1 MGHFC
6 GVLKQSQLH
15 VDRGEQGERG
25 EGEAIQQ
32 SGRLSRT
39 HQKGEEQG
47 SCREEV
53 PDIVVIKESQQD
65 ARPVLFP
72 GLCWSL
78 LGGQAEGQD
87 LISTHTGP
95 LLATLDPTGITLSL
109 PSKQDPGK
117 GAVLA
122 RPVARAG
129 HEHNVML
136 KMDLGP
142 QPTYPRGTLW
152 SPHLRSC
159 IAQAAQPPPDHLG
172 ASPSFPWRWM

>member
-1 MGHFC
+1 M
-6 GVLKQSQLH
+6 
-15 VDRGEQGERG
+15 DRGEQGERG

-129 HEHNVML
+129 HENSVM
-136 KMDLGP
+136 LGP
-142 QPTYPRGTLW
+142 QNGSGTTTHISKGNPLVSASEVLHSTSCTASTRPPW
-152 SPHLRSC
+152 SKPLISMEMDVTSC
-159 IAQAAQPPPDHLG
+159 
-172 ASPSFPWRWM
+172 

>member
-1 MGHFC
+1 MWIEGSK
-6 GVLKQSQLH
+6 VK
-15 VDRGEQGERG
+15 G

-65 ARPVLFP
+65 AWPVLFS

-87 LISTHTGP
+87 LTATPTGP
-95 LLATLDPTGITLSL
+95 LLTTLDSIGITLS
-109 PSKQDPGK
+109 
-117 GAVLA
+117 
-122 RPVARAG
+122 
-129 HEHNVML
+129 
-136 KMDLGP
+136 
-142 QPTYPRGTLW
+142 
-152 SPHLRSC
+152 
-159 IAQAAQPPPDHLG
+159 
-172 ASPSFPWRWM
+172 